1 MHINLHEITVLV
13 IEVALL
19 LLAVSE
25 LGRLIVESFKR
36 WR

>member
-1 MHINLHEITVLV
+1 V